1 MKQVSQSF
9 FSLQKVIIR
18 SKTNPIHNP
27 VNHDSIELP
36 SPSPSQKQIDL

>member
-1 MKQVSQSF
+1 MQKMSQSF
-9 FSLQKVIIR
+9 FSLQKAIIR

-36 SPSPSQKQIDL
+36 SPSQKQIDL